1 MDGRVLTGDAG
12 VARNLGQCLPTAR
25 GGSALPRKALAQ
37 VKRLC
42 ENDPIRTRDQDPR
55 DTS

>member
-1 MDGRVLTGDAG
+1 M
-12 VARNLGQCLPTAR
+12 AR

-42 ENDPIRTRDQDPR
+42 ENDPIRTRGLNAR
-55 DTS
+55 DTQEARSFWCTKHVL